1 MNKQMYSK
9 TSTTNW
15 DHANQTKYQEFK
27 KNNLDK
33 KEEVRFHFHIVDK
46 VLTLVRPDKGS
57 VPNGFT
63 ENLWRNQ
70 KILEHPYPRV
80 LSFFFVLSL
89 LIEKALAYSFNK

>member
-15 DHANQTKYQEFK
+15 DHANQTKYQEFN

-57 VPNGFT
+57 APNRFT
-63 ENLWRNQ
+63 ENLW
-70 KILEHPYPRV
+70 KIRKFWNTHILGF
-80 LSFFFVLSL
+80 SAFFVLSL
-89 LIEKALAYSFNK
+89 LIKKALAYSFNK